1 MVSVKSQGA
10 HTGVIIHTCALTGAS
25 INAKIMGT
33 FVGYSGFT
41 TVASPTRWART
52 GVRALTGVKTGGAIF
67 AWVVICAIIQILVA
81 KKATPTFF
89 TMASPRF
96 ITFAILASWISDTLI
111 TKWTFISI
119 ATSIGKKKKL

>member
-1 MVSVKSQGA
+1 MFSVKSQGA

-33 FVGYSGFT
+33 FVGYSGFA
-41 TVASPTRWART
+41 TVAGPSRWART
-52 GVRALTGVKTGGAIF
+52 GGRALTGVKTGGAIF

-81 KKATPTFF
+81 KKATPAFF

-96 ITFAILASWISDTLI
+96 ITFAMLASWISDTLI

-119 ATSIGKKKKL
+119 ATSIGEKKKL